1 MKHDLDQLEDVK
13 LKSASAKL
21 ENRKQC
27 TDAELD
33 EENLEDYGDIRIA
46 DEVISIVASLA
57 AQEVPG
63 VLGMSGG
70 LTDGINRFLGKENA
84 SKGVRLKFEGKTVNA
99 SVYLNVEYGYCIPE
113 IALEVQEKVK
123 EAVEA
128 MTGYEVQFVDVNVE
142 GVAKR
147 ETRELEKEASSDE
160 AMAEILRAQAQRAEA
175 TEVNSF
181 EQQLAGLRNFQ
192 NNLKESY
199 EETSVKDIKRK
210 HENYGSKG
218 ATEAGSFELPP
229 EEEMDAKHKRFFEE
243 D

>member
-1 MKHDLDQLEDVK
+1 MKHDLDQLEDAK

-21 ENRKQC
+21 ENRKQR

-99 SVYLNVEYGYCIPE
+99 NVYINVEYGSCIPE

-123 EAVEA
+123 EAIEA

-147 ETRELEKEASSDE
+147 QATELEKEASSDE

-181 EQQLAGLRNFQ
+181 EQQLAGLRNEQQEGFAD
-192 NNLKESY
+192 
-199 EETSVKDIKRK
+199 TSVKSIKKK
-210 HENYGSKG
+210 HENAADKPHGNDR
-218 ATEAGSFELPP
+218 FELPL
-229 EEEMDAKHKRFFEE
+229 EEEMDARQMRFFEE

>member
-1 MKHDLDQLEDVK
+1 MKHDLDQLEDAK

-21 ENRKQC
+21 ENRKQR

-99 SVYLNVEYGYCIPE
+99 NVYINVEYGSCIPE

-123 EAVEA
+123 EAIEA

-147 ETRELEKEASSDE
+147 QATELEKEASSDE
-160 AMAEILRAQAQRAEA
+160 ALSLIH
-175 TEVNSF
+175 
-181 EQQLAGLRNFQ
+181 
-192 NNLKESY
+192 
-199 EETSVKDIKRK
+199 I
-210 HENYGSKG
+210 
-218 ATEAGSFELPP
+218 
-229 EEEMDAKHKRFFEE
+229 
-243 D
+243 

>member
-13 LKSASAKL
+13 LHPASAKAEHKKL
-21 ENRKQC
+21 Q
-27 TDAELD
+27 TDAEID

-46 DEVISIVASLA
+46 DEVIRIVASLA

-63 VLGMSGG
+63 VVSMSGG
-70 LTDGINRFLGKENA
+70 FTDGINRFLGKENA

-147 ETRELEKEASSDE
+147 ETRELEKEATSEE
-160 AMAEILRAQAQRAEA
+160 AMADILRAQAQRAEA

-181 EQQLAGLRNFQ
+181 EQQLAGLRNLQ
-192 NNLKESY
+192 HDDEEDTHVKE
-199 EETSVKDIKRK
+199 IKRK
-210 HENYGSKG
+210 YAGEAKENS
-218 ATEAGSFELPP
+218 ARERFELPP
-229 EEEMDAKHKRFFEE
+229 EEEMDEKQKRFFEE

>member
-1 MKHDLDQLEDVK
+1 MKHDLEQLEDVQ
-13 LKSASAKL
+13 LHPASAKAEHKKL
-21 ENRKQC
+21 Q
-27 TDAELD
+27 TDAEID

-46 DEVISIVASLA
+46 DEVIRIVASLA

-63 VLGMSGG
+63 VVSMSGG
-70 LTDGINRFLGKENA
+70 ITDGINRFLGKENA
-84 SKGVRLKFEGKTVNA
+84 SKGVRLKFEGRTVNA
-99 SVYLNVEYGYCIPE
+99 SIYLNVEYGYCIPE

-147 ETRELEKEASSDE
+147 ETKELEKESTSEE
-160 AMAEILRAQAQRAEA
+160 AMADILRAQAQRAEA

-181 EQQLAGLRNFQ
+181 EQQLAGLRNLQ
-192 NNLKESY
+192 TADKED
-199 EETSVKDIKRK
+199 TNVKEIKRK
-210 HENYGSKG
+210 YGGEAKENS
-218 ATEAGSFELPP
+218 ARERFELPP
-229 EEEMDAKHKRFFEE
+229 EEEMDEKQKRFFEE

>member
-1 MKHDLDQLEDVK
+1 MKHELDQLEDVK
-13 LKSASAKL
+13 LHGASAKADK
-21 ENRKQC
+21 KQQ
-27 TDAELD
+27 TDAEIED
-33 EENLEDYGDIRIA
+33 ENLEDYGDIRIA
-46 DEVISIVASLA
+46 DEVIRIVASLA

-63 VLGMSGG
+63 VVSMSGG

-147 ETRELEKEASSDE
+147 EARELEKEASSDE

-192 NNLKESY
+192 NNVKENY

>member
-1 MKHDLDQLEDVK
+1 MKHDLDQLDDVK
-13 LKSASAKL
+13 LEPSAAKAD
-21 ENRKQC
+21 NRRQR

-63 VLGMSGG
+63 VLSMSGG
-70 LTDGINRFLGKENA
+70 ITDGINRFLGKENA

-99 SVYLNVEYGYCIPE
+99 SVYINVEYGSCIPE

-123 EAVEA
+123 EAIEA

-147 ETRELEKEASSDE
+147 QATELEKETTSDE
-160 AMAEILRAQAQRAEA
+160 AMAEIVRAQAQRAEA

-181 EQQLAGLRNFQ
+181 EQQLAGLRNEQQEGFAD
-192 NNLKESY
+192 
-199 EETSVKDIKRK
+199 TSVKSIKKK
-210 HENYGSKG
+210 HENAADKPHGNDR
-218 ATEAGSFELPP
+218 FELPL
-229 EEEMDAKHKRFFEE
+229 EEEMDARQMRFFEE

>member
-1 MKHDLDQLEDVK
+1 MKHDLEQLEDVQ
-13 LKSASAKL
+13 LHPASAKAEHKKL
-21 ENRKQC
+21 Q
-27 TDAELD
+27 TDAEID

-46 DEVISIVASLA
+46 DEVIRIVASLA

-63 VLGMSGG
+63 VVSMSGG
-70 LTDGINRFLGKENA
+70 ITDGINRFLGKENA
-84 SKGVRLKFEGKTVNA
+84 SKGVRLKFEGRTVNA
-99 SVYLNVEYGYCIPE
+99 SIYLNVEYGYCIPE

-147 ETRELEKEASSDE
+147 ETRELEKEATSEE
-160 AMAEILRAQAQRAEA
+160 AMADILRAQAQRAEA

-181 EQQLAGLRNFQ
+181 EQQLAGLRNLQ
-192 NNLKESY
+192 TADKED
-199 EETSVKDIKRK
+199 TNVKEIKRK
-210 HENYGSKG
+210 YADEAKENS
-218 ATEAGSFELPP
+218 ARERFELPP
-229 EEEMDAKHKRFFEE
+229 EEEMDEKQKRFFEE

>member
-1 MKHDLDQLEDVK
+1 MKHELDQLEDVK
-13 LKSASAKL
+13 LHGASAKADK
-21 ENRKQC
+21 KQQ
-27 TDAELD
+27 TDAEIED
-33 EENLEDYGDIRIA
+33 ENLEDYGDIRIA
-46 DEVISIVASLA
+46 DEVIRIVASLA

-63 VLGMSGG
+63 VVRMSGG

-84 SKGVRLKFEGKTVNA
+84 SRGVRLKFEGKTVNA

-229 EEEMDAKHKRFFEE
+229 EAEMDAKHKRFFEE

>member
-1 MKHDLDQLEDVK
+1 MKHELDQLEDVK
-13 LKSASAKL
+13 LHGASAKADK
-21 ENRKQC
+21 KQQ
-27 TDAELD
+27 TDAEIED
-33 EENLEDYGDIRIA
+33 ENLEDYGDIRIA
-46 DEVISIVASLA
+46 DEVIRIVASLA

-63 VLGMSGG
+63 VVSMSGG

-229 EEEMDAKHKRFFEE
+229 EAEMDAKHKRFFEE